1 MHRKAFEPSQRSAL
15 RRSRDVKEVASS
27 ETQAQSEAERLH
39 DTLAEDIPSKQEHIV
54 RATYRLIGG
63 KGMHRMTLQD
73 VAEAAG
79 VSKAV
84 IIYYFG
90 TKEKLVLTTMR
101 WVLAQVSE
109 RIRNATGAAESPQ
122 QQVRSMIDAIFID
135 PDRNR
140 NFYLGYIDLVEYS
153 ARSQSF
159 NDLSNE
165 FRSIV
170 DAMYAQVIRH
180 GVAKKAFVV
189 RDVGEAAQ
197 VVRAVIDG
205 LFIQW
210 LQEDD
215 WKKTHGTYKEM
226 CSAALLSY
234 LESAKPTP

>member
-1 MHRKAFEPSQRSAL
+1 
-15 RRSRDVKEVASS
+15 
-27 ETQAQSEAERLH
+27 
-39 DTLAEDIPSKQEHIV
+39 
-54 RATYRLIGG
+54 
-63 KGMHRMTLQD
+63 MTLQD
-73 VAEAAG
+73 VAETAG

-90 TKEKLVLTTMR
+90 TKEKLVLKTMR
-101 WVLAQVSE
+101 WVLAQVAD
-109 RIRNATGAAESPQ
+109 RIRNATRAAESPQ

-153 ARSQSF
+153 ARAQSF
-159 NDLSNE
+159 NELSSE

-180 GVAKKAFVV
+180 GVNTKAFLV
-189 RDVGEAAQ
+189 RDVEEAAK

-210 LQEDD
+210 LQEED
-215 WKKTHGTYKEM
+215 WRKTHTTYKET
-226 CSAALLSY
+226 CSTALLSY
-234 LESAKPTP
+234 LESGGAVPNS

>member
-1 MHRKAFEPSQRSAL
+1 MT
-15 RRSRDVKEVASS
+15 SS
-27 ETQAQSEAERLH
+27 EIQAQFEAARSQ
-39 DTLAEDIPSKQEHIV
+39 DTLTEDIPSKQEHIV

-90 TKEKLVLTTMR
+90 TKEKLVLKTMR

-109 RIRNATGAAESPQ
+109 RIRNATRAAESPQ
-122 QQVRSMIDAIFID
+122 QQVRSMIDTIFID
-135 PDRNR
+135 PERNR

-153 ARSQSF
+153 ARAQNF
-159 NDLSNE
+159 NELSSE

-180 GVAKKAFVV
+180 GVMTKEFVV
-189 RDVGEAAQ
+189 RDVEEAAQ

-210 LQEDD
+210 LQEED
-215 WKKTHGTYKEM
+215 WRKTHEMYKET
-226 CSAALLSY
+226 CSTALLSY
-234 LESAKPTP
+234 LESGKAIPNS

>member
-1 MHRKAFEPSQRSAL
+1 M
-15 RRSRDVKEVASS
+15 ASS
-27 ETQAQSEAERLH
+27 EIQAQSEADRLQ
-39 DTLAEDIPSKQEHIV
+39 DTLTEDIPSKQEHIV

-73 VAEAAG
+73 VAESAG

-90 TKEKLVLTTMR
+90 TKEKLVLKTMR

-109 RIRNATGAAESPQ
+109 RIRNATRATESPQ

-153 ARSQSF
+153 ARAQSF
-159 NDLSNE
+159 NELSSE

-180 GVAKKAFVV
+180 GVMTKEFVV
-189 RDVGEAAQ
+189 RDVEEAAQ

-210 LQEDD
+210 LQEED
-215 WKKTHGTYKEM
+215 WRKTHKTYKET
-226 CSAALLSY
+226 CSTALLSY
-234 LESAKPTP
+234 LESGKAIPNP

>member
-1 MHRKAFEPSQRSAL
+1 MTSS
-15 RRSRDVKEVASS
+15 EVHASS
-27 ETQAQSEAERLH
+27 EGTGSH
-39 DTLAEDIPSKQEHIV
+39 GTLTEDIPAKQEHIV
-54 RATYRLIGG
+54 RATYRLIGT

-90 TKEKLVLTTMR
+90 TKEKLVLKTMR
-101 WVLAQVSE
+101 WVLAQVAD
-109 RIRNATGAAESPQ
+109 RIRNATGAAVSPH
-122 QQVRSMIDAIFID
+122 QQVRSMINSIFID

-140 NFYLGYIDLVEYS
+140 NFYLGYIDLVEYA
-153 ARSQSF
+153 ARAHSF
-159 NDLSNE
+159 NELSTE

-170 DAMYAQVIRH
+170 DAMYAQVIRQ
-180 GVAKKAFVV
+180 GVAKSAFVV
-189 RDVGEAAQ
+189 RDVDESAK

-215 WKKTHGTYKEM
+215 WKRTYETYKET

-234 LESAKPTP
+234 LQSGKVTLSSPDP